1 MTGPYDW
8 FHTPP
13 GQYALGWEQ
22 AQFDAALADV
32 FGYHAV
38 QLGMPALDALA
49 ANRMPHRWYADL
61 GGLTPPPVA
70 DEAPPTAQPSP
81 TAPPP
86 RADTAGDAPALAWQP
101 SLITDSTALPFAEAS
116 VDLVVLPHTLEFSAD
131 PHATLREVQRVL
143 VHEGRVAIS
152 GLNPASL
159 WGFRQ
164 YRAHLYR
171 SLGSGR
177 LYLPEGCEFIGHWR
191 LRDWL
196 RLLEFELES
205 VAFGCY
211 RPAVRSSGGLA
222 RFEWMDGLGGRWWP
236 VLGAAYVVVAVKRT
250 QGAKLV
256 GAKWKKAPA
265 VSGAPVSVAGRAAP
279 TPTASRNDL
288 ESN

>member
-1 MTGPYDW
+1 MTGLYDW

-13 GQYALGWEQ
+13 GQYALAWEQ

-38 QLGMPALDALA
+38 QLGLPALDALR
-49 ANRMPHRWYADL
+49 ANRMPHRWYAEL
-61 GGLTPPPVA
+61 KRAPPPGA
-70 DEAPPTAQPSP
+70 DAEAVSPPTSDP

-86 RADTAGDAPALAWQP
+86 VWKTALV
-101 SLITDSTALPFAEAS
+101 TDGAALPFAEAS

-159 WGFRQ
+159 WGWRQ
-164 YRAHLYR
+164 YRAHVYR
-171 SLGSGR
+171 SLGSGS
-177 LYLPEGCEFIGHWR
+177 LYLPEDCEFIGHWR

-211 RPAVRSSGGLA
+211 RPAVRSAGALA
-222 RFEWMDGLGGRWWP
+222 RFEWMDRVGARWWP
-236 VLGAAYVVVAVKRT
+236 VLGAAYVAVAVKRT

-256 GAKWKKAPA
+256 GARWKKAPA
-265 VSGAPVSVAGRAAP
+265 TSGAPVSVAGRAAP
-279 TPTASRNDL
+279 EPSARRNDL

>member
-1 MTGPYDW
+1 MPMTGLFDW

-13 GQYALGWEQ
+13 GQYALAWEQ

-38 QLGMPALDALA
+38 QLGLPALDALR
-49 ANRMPHRWYADL
+49 ANRMPHRWHADL
-61 GGLTPPPVA
+61 GGLHPGA
-70 DEAPPTAQPSP
+70 EASAEAL
-81 TAPPP
+81 APPP
-86 RADTAGDAPALAWQP
+86 ITAGAGPSAWKTALV
-101 SLITDSTALPFAEAS
+101 TDSAALPFAEAS

-159 WGFRQ
+159 WGWRQ
-164 YRAHLYR
+164 VRAHVYR
-171 SLGSGR
+171 SLGSGST
-177 LYLPEGCEFIGHWR
+177 YLPDGCEFIGHWR

-205 VAFGCY
+205 IAFGCY
-211 RPAVRSSGGLA
+211 RPAVRSAGALA
-222 RFEWMDGLGGRWWP
+222 RFEWMDRVGGRWWP
-236 VLGAAYVVVAVKRT
+236 VLGAAYVAVAVKRT

-256 GAKWKKAPA
+256 GARWKKAPA

-279 TPTASRNDL
+279 EPSVRRNDL

>member
-1 MTGPYDW
+1 MPMTGLSDW

-13 GQYALGWEQ
+13 GQYALAWEQ

-38 QLGMPALDALA
+38 QLGLPALDALA
-49 ANRMPHRWYADL
+49 SNRMPHRWHAELETAAAD
-61 GGLTPPPVA
+61 PDAA
-70 DEAPPTAQPSP
+70 DAQAPSAASGAPAAPLPTAWK
-81 TAPPP
+81 A
-86 RADTAGDAPALAWQP
+86 ALV
-101 SLITDSTALPFAEAS
+101 TDSTALPFPEAS
-116 VDLVVLPHTLEFSAD
+116 VDLVVLPHALEFSAD

-143 VHEGRVAIS
+143 VPEGRVAIS

-159 WGFRQ
+159 WGWRQ

-171 SLGSGR
+171 SLGSGS
-177 LYLPEGCEFIGHWR
+177 LYLPDGCEFIGHWR

-211 RPAVRSSGGLA
+211 RPAVRGAGALA
-222 RFEWMDGLGGRWWP
+222 RFEWMDRLGARWWP
-236 VLGAAYVVVAVKRT
+236 VLGAAYVAVAIKRT

-256 GAKWKKAPA
+256 GAKWKKAP
-265 VSGAPVSVAGRAAP
+265 VVGGAPVSIAGRAAP
-279 TPTASRNDL
+279 APTKRVNDL
-288 ESN
+288 ESR